1 MNIKE
6 FFDYMTSK
14 KKEKETV
21 DYHKVENALRDL
33 MWQEKCKKC
42 TAIFF
47 DSYLGDI
54 YTIMPEF
61 DRLFT
66 INFNYDDNLEM
77 VSKML
82 AECALI
88 KRESSAKYR
97 REESLLK
104 KSANVMLYN
113 VDTKRII
120 GGIEVAGTND
130 KHTVRV
136 INQKE
141 RDAKKDKPINP
152 VNAQLFNSAFTSLI

>member
-66 INFNYDDNLEM
+66 INFNYDDNLGCFS
-77 VSKML
+77 VSSFLFGNYQIPKW
-82 AECALI
+82 
-88 KRESSAKYR
+88 
-97 REESLLK
+97 K
-104 KSANVMLYN
+104 KNSFFLCTLCF
-113 VDTKRII
+113 DTLDRARSV
-120 GGIEVAGTND
+120 GEIE
-130 KHTVRV
+130 
-136 INQKE
+136 
-141 RDAKKDKPINP
+141 
-152 VNAQLFNSAFTSLI
+152 